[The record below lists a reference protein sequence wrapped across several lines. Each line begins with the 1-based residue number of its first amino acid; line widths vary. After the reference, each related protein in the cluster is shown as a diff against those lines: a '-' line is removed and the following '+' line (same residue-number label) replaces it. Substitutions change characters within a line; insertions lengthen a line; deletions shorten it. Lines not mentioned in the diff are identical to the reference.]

1 MDLAAWEIA
10 ALIIAGMAGGFIN
23 VMAGGGSVIT
33 VPVMIF
39 LGVPGP
45 IANGTNRIPIL
56 AQNITAALTY
66 LRHGLPQSGM
76 LFSLAVCAIPGAVA
90 GALAGA
96 RLPAETFNVLLAVV
110 MAGVLVLMLTGTGRT
125 DPVSSTTISPRRRA
139 LGHLLMILAGF
150 WGGFIQIGM
159 GFVLLPILN
168 RVLGMDLVAAN
179 IHKVFII
186 LLYTVS
192 ALLVFGSELE
202 LLWWVGAVMAIGNA
216 LGGWMGARLTLAG
229 GERIIRVMVILAIA
243 GMIVKLIWFT

>member
-10 ALIIAGMAGGFIN
+10 VLIIAGLAGGFIN

-39 LGVPGP
+39 LGYRAHRQRNKPD
-45 IANGTNRIPIL
+45 PIL
-56 AQNITAALTY
+56 AHNIAAALTY
-66 LRHGLPQSGM
+66 LRHGPPQSGM
-76 LFSLAVCAIPGAVA
+76 MFSLAVCAIPGAVA
-90 GALAGA
+90 GALIGA

-110 MAGVLVLMLTGTGRT
+110 MAGVLVFMLTGTGRT
-125 DPVSSTTISPRRRA
+125 DPISAITISPQRRIW
-139 LGHLLMILAGF
+139 GHLLMLAAGF

-202 LLWWVGAVMAIGNA
+202 LL
-216 LGGWMGARLTLAG
+216 GG
-229 GERIIRVMVILAIA
+229 
-243 GMIVKLIWFT
+243 

>member
-10 ALIIAGMAGGFIN
+10 VLIIAGLAGGFIN

-56 AQNITAALTY
+56 AHNIAAALTY
-66 LRHGLPQSGM
+66 LRHGPTQSGM
-76 LFSLAVCAIPGAVA
+76 MLSLAVCAIPGAVA
-90 GALAGA
+90 GALISA
-96 RLPAETFNVLLAVV
+96 RLPPETFNVLLAVV

-125 DPVSSTTISPRRRA
+125 DPISAITISPQRRIW
-139 LGHLLMILAGF
+139 GHLLMLAAGF

-192 ALLVFGSELE
+192 ALVVFDSELE
-202 LLWWVGAVMAIGNA
+202 LLWWVGAVMAIGNV
-216 LGGWMGARLTLAG
+216 LGGWIGARLTLAG
-229 GERIIRVMVILAIA
+229 GEQIVRVMVILAIA

>member
-1 MDLAAWEIA
+1 MELVAWEISL
-10 ALIIAGMAGGFIN
+10 LIVAGVAGGFIN

-45 IANGTNRIPIL
+45 VANGTNRLPIL
-56 AQNITAALTY
+56 AHNTAAALTY
-66 LRHGLPQSGM
+66 LRHGLPHSGM
-76 LFSLAVCAIPGAVA
+76 VLSLSLCAIPGAVA
-90 GALAGA
+90 GALVGA
-96 RLPAETFNVLLAVV
+96 RLPAETFNMLLAAV
-110 MAGVLVLMLTGTGRT
+110 MAAVMLLLLTETGRAEYI
-125 DPVSSTTISPRRRA
+125 PATTISPRRNA
-139 LGHLLMILAGF
+139 LGHLLMVLAGF

-186 LLYTVS
+186 LLYTIS

-202 LLWWVGAVMAIGNA
+202 LLWWVGAVMAVGNT
-216 LGGWMGARLTLAG
+216 LGGWMGARLTLTG
-229 GERIIRVMVILAIA
+229 DNQIIRAIVILAIVS
-243 GMIVKLIWFT
+243 MIVKLIWFT